1 MIKSELTYK
10 AKSQICLGFALL
22 LIVLNCINS
31 FILIAPYE
39 DIKDKTLPFIGA
51 ILGSY
56 VHYRMKEKNNDFP
69 TKREK
74 ILLLTTLFI
83 LALIYFQLVG

>member
-31 FILIAPYE
+31 FILIARYE
-39 DIKDKTLPFIGA
+39 DIRDKTLPFIGA
-51 ILGSY
+51 FSGSY
-56 VHYRMKEKNNDFP
+56 VHYRMKEKIMTF
-69 TKREK
+69 
-74 ILLLTTLFI
+74 LLKGKKFCS
-83 LALIYFQLVG
+83 